1 MAQLISVNLGAI
13 QVYSWRGE
21 TASAIAKQPSQSSV
35 EVTQLGI
42 VGDQQADKINHG
54 GVDKALLVIP
64 ETNYALHGVAEQPFG
79 FLGENLT
86 LAGLDESDVQ
96 VGDQLQIG
104 SVLLEVSQP
113 RSPCWKL
120 GKINGDQR
128 FVKQYSL
135 SGRVGFYCRVLK
147 TGEISPGLVV
157 SVHKTGSGADIQRLF
172 LAKFHHKSPAD
183 WQILAEAVTLK
194 ALSQSW
200 REEISRLLANQSS
213 LS

>member
-1 MAQLISVNLGAI
+1 MRVVSVNVGNI
-13 QVYSWRGE
+13 QAYPWRGE
-21 TASAIAKQPSQSSV
+21 TASAIAKQPCQLPV
-35 EVTQLGI
+35 EVAKQGL

-54 GVDKALLVIP
+54 GEDKAVMVIP
-64 ETNYALHGVAEQPFG
+64 ESNYALHGVAEQPFG

-96 VGDQLQIG
+96 VGDQLQID

-120 GKINGDQR
+120 GQINGDQR
-128 FVKQYSL
+128 FVKHYSL

-147 TGEISPGLVV
+147 GGEISPGLGV

-172 LAKFHHKSPAD
+172 LAKFHHQSLDD
-183 WQILAEAVTLK
+183 WQLLAEAVTLK

-200 REEISRLLANQSS
+200 REEISRLLANQ
-213 LS
+213 LP